1 MKAVE
6 FLKYVLDSVNMPE
19 DIKKLNIGQLNR
31 LALELRSFVLENVS
45 KTGGHLASN
54 LGIVELTLALH
65 YCFDAPKDKIVW
77 DVGHQAYIHK
87 ILTGR
92 KDKFTTLRQ
101 LDGLSGFPKPSES
114 EYDTFTAGHS
124 STSISIALGFAC
136 ARDMRGSDEKVV
148 AVIGDGSLTGGVA
161 FEALNN
167 AGRSNSNII
176 VVLNDNQMSIS
187 GNVGA
192 LSRHLGELRTE
203 RGYIEAKND
212 VKKLLNRFPDSEKM
226 VNKIKRTK
234 NRIKYLFIPGVIFE
248 ELGFKYIG
256 PVDGNNIESLI
267 EVINRA
273 KNIEGPVLIHVKTK
287 KGKGYKYA
295 ENNPSAYHGVSAF
308 DLSTGAS
315 IKKSNKPTYS
325 DVFGKT
331 MCSMADEDDKIV
343 AVSAAMG
350 NGTGL
355 SKFIS
360 KHPSRFYDV
369 GIAEQHAVSFSAALA
384 KSGFR
389 PVFAVY
395 STFLQRAYDEIMQDV
410 CLQNLHVVF
419 AVDRAG
425 IVGADGETH
434 QGIYDI
440 SYFTHMPNMTVMMP
454 KNGIEL
460 EKMLRYA
467 VYNIDGPVAVRY
479 PRGNISDMYSEN
491 TSEIEFGKAELL
503 EDGEKIAVIS
513 AGAVCD
519 NAAKVCEMLKNDGY
533 NPMLINMRFAKPV
546 DKEMLKLAAEK
557 CGYIFTLEDNVIDGG
572 AGMAVLE
579 ALNDMELMNDVKVH
593 SYAFPDKF
601 IEHGTR
607 DQLFERYKLDGES
620 IYKDIKERI
629 DINGR

>member
-54 LGIVELTLALH
+54 LGIVELTLAMH

-369 GIAEQHAVSFSAALA
+369 GIAEQHAVSFYAALA

-479 PRGNISDMYSEN
+479 PRGNISDIYSEN

-607 DQLFERYKLDGES
+607 DQLFERYKLDSES

>member
-203 RGYIEAKND
+203 QGYIEAKND

-479 PRGNISDMYSEN
+479 PRGNISDIYSEN

-607 DQLFERYKLDGES
+607 DQLFERYKLDSES

>member
-479 PRGNISDMYSEN
+479 PRGNISDIYSEN

-579 ALNDMELMNDVKVH
+579 ALNDMELINDVKVH

-607 DQLFERYKLDGES
+607 DQLFERYKLDSES

>member
-54 LGIVELTLALH
+54 LGIVELTLAMH
-65 YCFDAPKDKIVW
+65 YCFDVPKDKIVW

-203 RGYIEAKND
+203 RSYIEAKND

-479 PRGNISDMYSEN
+479 PRGNISDIYSEN

-607 DQLFERYKLDGES
+607 DQLFERYKLDSES

>member
-331 MCSMADEDDKIV
+331 MCSIADEDDKIV

-479 PRGNISDMYSEN
+479 PRGNISDIYSEN

-607 DQLFERYKLDGES
+607 DQLFERYKLDSES

>member
-479 PRGNISDMYSEN
+479 PRGNISDIYSEN

-607 DQLFERYKLDGES
+607 DQLFERYKLDSES

>member
-1 MKAVE
+1 VKAVE

-479 PRGNISDMYSEN
+479 PRGNISDIYSEN

-607 DQLFERYKLDGES
+607 DQLFERYKLDSES